1 MVTYDPD
8 ADALY
13 VRLSDAKVSATKTLN
28 DLRLIDVA
36 SDGVVIGI
44 EFIDASGGVDLRD
57 VPFRPK
63 VEKLIGDSGYGIK
76 ILA

>member
-1 MVTYDPD
+1 MVTYDSD
-8 ADALY
+8 ADVLY
-13 VRLSDAKVSATKTLN
+13 VRLSDAAVSATKTLD

-44 EFIDASGGVDLRD
+44 EFIAASGGVDLCD
-57 VPFRPK
+57 VPFRPR